1 MHEYKLL
8 FTGTMGAG
16 KTTAIAAVSD
26 SAPLVTDVLNTDAS
40 VAKERTTVG
49 LDFGQFT
56 LDNGDRVRLF
66 GTPGQSRFDF
76 LWKILAKNALGLI
89 ILSDNSRP
97 DPLADLTVY
106 LEGFREE
113 LATLPCVVGV
123 GRLDS
128 HASPSLDDYAAFL
141 GDRGLLVP
149 LLPVDV
155 RRRDDV
161 VLLIDTL
168 LAQLEAHLYEDE
180 KHDHAE

>member
-26 SAPLVTDVLNTDAS
+26 SAPLVTDVLNTDQS
-40 VAKERTTVG
+40 VAKARTTVG

-76 LWKILAKNALGLI
+76 LWKILARSALGLV
-89 ILSDNSRP
+89 ILTDNSRP
-97 DPLADLTVY
+97 DPLADLALY
-106 LEGFREE
+106 LDGFREE
-113 LATLPCVVGV
+113 LATLPCVVGI
-123 GRLDS
+123 GRTETPG
-128 HASPSLDDYAAFL
+128 APSLDDYAAVL
-141 GDRGLLVP
+141 AQRNLLLP
-149 LLPVDV
+149 LLAVDV

-180 KHDHAE
+180 NHDDAE